1 MADSSTYST
10 STGTPAATP
19 ERRVAQRRSQK
30 RYFVDRV
37 GTLRNPVEGEIAIR
51 VIDVSISGLRASL
64 PCRLQP
70 QTEVE
75 IEFAGAVLKG
85 IVRHCECLGA
95 GKFTVGIWLPECD
108 PEKPE
113 TIDPHHLRVI
123 RDGTEL
129 DERRRNPVLL
139 R

>member
-1 MADSSTYST
+1 MVNAGRYST
-10 STGTPAATP
+10 ITANP
-19 ERRVAQRRSQK
+19 ERRVDQRRRQK

-37 GTLRNPVEGEIAIR
+37 GTLRNPDEGDIAIR
-51 VIDVSISGLRASL
+51 VIDISLTGLRATL
-64 PCRLQP
+64 PCRLKP

-75 IEFAGAVLKG
+75 IEFEGAVLKG
-85 IVRHCECLGA
+85 IVRHCQCLGA
-95 GKFTVGIWLPECD
+95 AAFSVGIWFPECD

-113 TIDPHHLRVI
+113 TMNPHHLRVV

-129 DERRRNPVLL
+129 DDRRSSPVLL

>member
-1 MADSSTYST
+1 MADSYRCSNIAR
-10 STGTPAATP
+10 GA
-19 ERRVAQRRSQK
+19 ERRDAQRITQK

-51 VIDVSISGLRASL
+51 VTDISLSGVRASL
-64 PCRLQP
+64 PCRLKP

-75 IEFAGAVLKG
+75 IEFAGAVQKG
-85 IVRHCECLGA
+85 IVRHCQCLGA
-95 GKFTVGIWLPECD
+95 AAFTVGIWLPECD
-108 PEKPE
+108 PEKPQ
-113 TIDPHHLRVI
+113 TLNPHHLRVL

-129 DERRRNPVLL
+129 DGRRRNPVLF